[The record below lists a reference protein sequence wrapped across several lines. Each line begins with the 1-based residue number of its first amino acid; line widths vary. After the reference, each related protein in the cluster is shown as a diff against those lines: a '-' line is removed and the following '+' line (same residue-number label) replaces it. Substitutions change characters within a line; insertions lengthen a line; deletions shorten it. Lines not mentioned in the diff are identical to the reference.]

1 MILPASDMA
10 EENRIDAGSERA
22 PLPLGRRVL
31 FLSVP
36 FLLLFASLALAEI
49 VLRLTRPYVDSI
61 ELLVTAP
68 QQRKAFLEDQPV
80 RAFQGDP
87 LLLWALR
94 PNLDHVIW
102 NLTMVSTNPQG
113 LRYPQAVGPKSTGTF
128 RILCLGDSVTFG
140 FRVPRVLP
148 RAPTEYNPSWQGYP
162 ALLEEQLRAANPG
175 RAIEVIPLAVP
186 GYTSH
191 QGLAWLRRD
200 IDRYGPDVVTACF
213 GWNDI
218 NHRARTDRQTI
229 ATDSRSVALR
239 RLLSSSQ
246 LVIRL
251 GLAVRALTPG
261 PRTVPAAITM
271 RVPRNEYIENLLEM
285 AGLAKAHG
293 AQPVLIGPVYRDR
306 VAHPPEGDEIHAH
319 RDALRTAAEAAGI
332 AYLEIPELTEDAYP
346 ENERLFEEHIHPNHR
361 GHRLIAERLAQ
372 FLAERRLLGD
382 LRAPAN

>member
-1 MILPASDMA
+1 MAQESRTRALPTT
-10 EENRIDAGSERA
+10 
-22 PLPLGRRVL
+22 PLPLARRTL
-31 FLSVP
+31 YLSVP
-36 FLLLFASLALAEI
+36 FILLFVLLGLAE
-49 VLRLTRPYVDSI
+49 VTLRLTCVPLDPI

-68 QQRKAFLEDQPV
+68 QQRAAFLEDQPV

-102 NLTMVSTNPQG
+102 NLTMVSTNAQG
-113 LRYPQAVGPKSTGTF
+113 LRYPYTVGPKTAGTF

-162 ALLEEQLRAANPG
+162 ALVEERLRTENPG
-175 RAIEVIPLAVP
+175 RQIEVVPLAVP

-200 IDRYGPDVVTACF
+200 IDRYTPDLVTACF

-218 NHRARTDRQTI
+218 NHRTRTDRQTI
-229 ATDSRSVALR
+229 ATDGPSVALR
-239 RLLSSSQ
+239 RMMSSSQ

-251 GLAVRALTPG
+251 SLAARKLAPGRTPA
-261 PRTVPAAITM
+261 TLAATTM
-271 RVPRNEYIENLLEM
+271 RVPRSEYVENMLAM
-285 AGLAKAHG
+285 AQLTKSRG
-293 AQPVLIGPVYRDR
+293 AVPVLVGPVYRDR

-319 RDALRTAAEAAGI
+319 RDALREAAAAAGI

-346 ENERLFEEHIHPNHR
+346 ENDRLFEEHIHPNHR
-361 GHRLIAERLAQ
+361 GHRLMAERLLQ
-372 FLAERRLLGD
+372 FLADKKLLGD
-382 LRAPAN
+382 LRTGP

>member
-1 MILPASDMA
+1 MA
-10 EENRIDAGSERA
+10 EESRTDTA
-22 PLPLGRRVL
+22 PGPPAPPFARRVL
-31 FLSVP
+31 YLSVP
-36 FLLLFASLALAEI
+36 FVLLFILLGFAEI
-49 VLRLTRPYVDSI
+49 AVRLTCAHVDPI

-102 NLTMVSTNPQG
+102 NLTMVSTNDQG
-113 LRYPQAVGPKSTGTF
+113 LRYPRPVGPKPPRTF
-128 RILCLGDSVTFG
+128 RVLCLGDSVTFG

-148 RAPTEYNPSWQGYP
+148 RAPQEYNPAWQGYP
-162 ALLEEQLRAANPG
+162 ALTEEALRAANPD
-175 RAIEVIPLAVP
+175 RNVEVIPLAVP

-200 IDRYGPDVVTACF
+200 IDRYAPDLVTACF

-229 ATDSRSVALR
+229 ATDARSVAIR
-239 RLLSSSQ
+239 RMLSSSQ

-251 GLAVRALTPG
+251 GLAARKLA
-261 PRTVPAAITM
+261 PARPSTEAANTM
-271 RVPRNEYIENLLEM
+271 RVPRAEYVENMFAIAQLV
-285 AGLAKAHG
+285 KSRG
-293 AQPVLIGPVYRDR
+293 AVPVFIGPVYRDR

-319 RDALRTAAEAAGI
+319 RDALRAAAAAAGI

-346 ENERLFEEHIHPNHR
+346 QNDRLFEEHIHPNHR
-361 GHRLIAERLAQ
+361 GHRLMAERLLQ
-372 FLAERRLLGD
+372 FLAEQHLLGD
-382 LRAPAN
+382 LKAN